1 MKNRVHPE
9 LREMFS
15 ILPEVDNSPENFQQ
29 YRKWAKESF
38 TATVLS
44 SNDEVTVSNRFIP
57 GPERAPEVRVRIYE
71 PTKKTKALPGVL
83 WIHGGGY
90 QVGSPEMDDKLCEKF
105 VLEANCIVVSVDYRL
120 APENPFPA
128 PLEDCYAALQWVSNN
143 SEDLGVDSSRIAIAG
158 MSAGGGLTAALALLA
173 RARKG
178 PSIIF
183 QMPLCPMIDDRNI
196 KPSAFEITDSKL
208 WNRKTNISG
217 WKMYLGSVYGEEVSP
232 YAAPA
237 RATDLTG
244 LPPTYTMVGEIDLF
258 RDETIEYANRLMQA
272 GVPTEFH
279 VYPGGYHGFELIV
292 PNAEISQRAEEEYI
306 GALKRALQKTEV

>member
-15 ILPEVDNSPENFQQ
+15 VLPEIDNSPENFQQ
-29 YRKWAKESF
+29 YRKWIKESF
-38 TATVLS
+38 TATILS

-57 GPERAPEVRVRIYE
+57 GPEGAPEVRVRIYE
-71 PTKKTKALPGVL
+71 PTKKTKALSGVL

-120 APENPFPA
+120 PPENPFPA
-128 PLEDCYAALQWVSNN
+128 PLEDCYAALQWVSDHA
-143 SEDLGVDSSRIAIAG
+143 EDIGIDSSRIAIAG
-158 MSAGGGLTAALALLA
+158 MSAGGGLTAALALLV
-173 RARKG
+173 RDRKG

-196 KPSAFEITDSKL
+196 TPSTFEITDPKV
-208 WNRKTNISG
+208 WNREANIIG
-217 WKMYLGSVYGEEVSP
+217 WKMYLGSAYGEEVSP
-232 YAAPA
+232 HAAPA

-244 LPPTYTMVGEIDLF
+244 LPPTYTMVGEIDPF

-292 PNAEISQRAEEEYI
+292 PHAEISQRAEKEYI

>member
-9 LREMFS
+9 LKEIFS
-15 ILPEVDNSPENFQQ
+15 VLPAIDNSPENFQQ
-29 YRKWAKESF
+29 YRTWANETF
-38 TATVLS
+38 AATDLT
-44 SNDEVTVSNRFIP
+44 SNDKIMVSNRLIP
-57 GPERAPEVRVRIYE
+57 GPEGAPEVRIRIYE
-71 PTKKTKALPGVL
+71 PTKNTKDLPGVL

-90 QVGSPEMDDKLCEKF
+90 TVGLPEMDDRLCEKF
-105 VLEANCIVVSVDYRL
+105 VLEADCVVVSVDYRL

-143 SEDLGVDSSRIAIAG
+143 SEDLGIDSSRIAIAG

-173 RARKG
+173 RDRKG

-196 KPSAFEITDSKL
+196 TPSTFEITDQKV
-208 WNRKTNISG
+208 WNREANISG
-217 WKMYLGSVYGEEVSP
+217 WKMYLGSAYGEEVSP
-232 YAAPA
+232 YAASA
-237 RATDLTG
+237 RASDLTG
-244 LPPTYTMVGEIDLF
+244 LPPTYTCVGELDPF
-258 RDETIEYANRLMQA
+258 RDETIEYANRLLQA

-292 PNAEISQRAEEEYI
+292 PNAEISQRAEKEYI
-306 GALKRALQKTEV
+306 SALKRALQKTEV